1 MHERDLKE
9 ALVEGDRYYKE
20 GLSWHCTK
28 NYYVFVER
36 VWLLMFLAL
45 LFSTL
50 CVMGLNIY
58 SILPLKT
65 TANFLRYTDSIGV
78 DNIKATRLYDVY
90 KKNNDLQTVV
100 DKYLLSTYIEVW
112 EEKTGQQDKFIQLNS
127 SHIIYEKFLKSK
139 SGVTNTTNKYIE
151 IADIQIH
158 KDSKSSGKVAVA
170 KVRSYENGNKN
181 REKTVKVAF
190 RTTDVILAHRD
201 VAPLELIVSG
211 YEEIQ

>member
-9 ALVEGDRYYKE
+9 ALVEGGKYYKE

-65 TANFLRYTDSIGV
+65 TTNFLRYTDSIDT
-78 DNIKATRLYDVY
+78 DNIKTTRLYDVY
-90 KKNNDLQTVV
+90 KKNNDLQTVI
-100 DKYLLSTYIEVW
+100 DRYLLSEYIEVW
-112 EEKTGQQDKFIQLNS
+112 EEGTGQEDKFIQLNS
-127 SHIIYEKFLKSK
+127 SHMVYEKFLKSR
-139 SGVTNTTNKYIE
+139 SGITNTMNKRTE
-151 IADIQIH
+151 IADVQIH
-158 KDSKSSGKVAVA
+158 KDTKTSGKVAVA
-170 KVRSYENGNKN
+170 KVRSYEDGSKN
-181 REKTVKVAF
+181 QEKTVKVAF
-190 RTTDVILAHRD
+190 RTTDVILAHRNI
-201 VAPLELIVSG
+201 APLELIVSG